1 MIIRL
6 HGAVHQ
12 VPLHLHGGQGGGGV
26 ALAQANTEGT
36 KRYSK
41 GSHNLQIRISKFIL

>member
-1 MIIRL
+1 MVGL

-26 ALAQANTEGT
+26 TLAQTNTEGT

-41 GSHNLQIRISKFIL
+41 GSDNLQARISKLIL

>member
-1 MIIRL
+1 MVGL

-26 ALAQANTEGT
+26 TLAQANTEGT

-41 GSHNLQIRISKFIL
+41 GGHYLKQFI